1 MDEPQVL
8 IGLDY
13 SVASREVIEIL
24 IEVADDAGI
33 FQEIAR
39 ANAGRPEILE
49 LLYEHPDTP
58 ADVRSLISGSL
69 HVPAKTSTEMARAQ
83 KSKEM
88 ARAQKPKEVRVQNVL
103 QKIQSLTVS
112 ERVQLAMKGSREIR
126 GILIKDTN
134 KEVMLS
140 VLDNQKITDSEIEL
154 IARNRSINEEALRRI
169 SKNREWLKCY
179 AVVYALVTNPKT
191 PPGISVGMVGD
202 LKTKDLIILEKNK
215 NVPDVI
221 RSATKRLL
229 QARKPK

>member
-1 MDEPQVL
+1 MDEPTIL
-8 IGLDY
+8 IGIDY

-24 IEVADDAGI
+24 IEAADDVEI

-39 ANAGRPEILE
+39 TNTNRPEILE

-58 ADVRSLISGSL
+58 DDVRSLVSGTL
-69 HVPAKTSTEMARAQ
+69 HLPAKTASEVARV
-83 KSKEM
+83 E
-88 ARAQKPKEVRVQNVL
+88 RPKEVRVQNIL
-103 QKIQSLTVS
+103 QKIQTLTVS
-112 ERVQLAMKGSREIR
+112 ERVQLAMKGSREVR

-134 KEVMLS
+134 KLVMLS
-140 VLDNQKITDSEIEL
+140 VLDNQKITDTEIEL
-154 IARNRSINEEALRRI
+154 IARSRSINEEALRKI

-202 LKTKDLIILEKNK
+202 LKTKDLIVLEKNK

-221 RSATKRLL
+221 RAATKRLL
-229 QARKPK
+229 QVRKPK